1 MAACKSATPPA
12 KENLPTAEMT
22 AAVWA
27 RVHGVWWLVHQA
39 NDDLRFGREA
49 ALCMESGGIDQPRDT
64 ARAMSEENVEQAR
77 KAIDA
82 LNRGDLDAWLAF
94 LSPDVVW
101 EALPGVPGL
110 GELYR
115 GRAEVREWIEQLFEL
130 AEGGI
135 HTEIEQ
141 LTDLGDDR
149 VFLAIV
155 LTARGRGSGV
165 PFEMPNW
172 EVIWFSEGLVTRRQI
187 FWTRDEALEA
197 AGLSE

>member
-1 MAACKSATPPA
+1 MGHDIHPAPELGQARRLKPVRSSDAQRTVGDPP
-12 KENLPTAEMT
+12 P
-22 AAVWA
+22 
-27 RVHGVWWLVHQA
+27 
-39 NDDLRFGREA
+39 
-49 ALCMESGGIDQPRDT
+49 SRDT
-64 ARAMSEENVEQAR
+64 AWAMSEENVELAR

-115 GRAEVREWIEQLFEL
+115 GRAEVRDWIEQLFEL
-130 AEGGI
+130 AEDGI

-172 EVIWFSEGLVTRRQI
+172 EVIWFAEGLVTRRQI

-197 AGLSE
+197 AGLRE